1 MHPVRILSLRIGN
14 QPRRTDLENEY
25 RLGVDVG
32 GTHTDLVLVDKVG
45 GVRVEKVA
53 STPGNPS
60 IAVLEGIGRLFD
72 SGVAPNDIGFFGHGT
87 TVTTNALLQMKGAR
101 TGLLINEGFR
111 AVQEVQ
117 TGARETN
124 QFELKFRRPAPLAP
138 QSRTAEI
145 AGRID
150 HRGREI
156 QPLDEA
162 GVGSAATRL
171 REAGVESFAVCFLF
185 SFMNPAHERRAAE
198 IIRGVAPDAHVSLSS
213 EVLPRIREWPRLST
227 CLINA
232 YLEPVLARYVK
243 DLDAGLDARGIATP
257 SRFLMQSNGGVMP
270 LRAAEGN
277 GRTVHTLLSG
287 PAAGVQ
293 ACAHV
298 LGRGQGRSRLI
309 AMDMGGTS
317 CDIAFIED
325 GAPLEVTEGTI
336 AGRKL
341 DVPALDIATISAG
354 GGTVARVNAAN
365 HLTVGPDSAGA
376 DPGPVCY
383 GLGGSEPTVTDAD
396 LISGF
401 LNPDYLLGGAT
412 ALDRG
417 AAERAVESRIA
428 RPMALSPRQAASGI
442 VRLIN
447 ARMADEIRVQA
458 AKKVVDLAAASLVAF
473 GGAGPVHA
481 AMVAGD
487 LGIARV
493 LVPPRP
499 GAFSAL
505 GLLCSDVVHD
515 YIRSDI
521 VEIRALGADRA
532 EACFQSLEAQAEREL
547 AAEGLGESA
556 RQFVREIDLRYA
568 GQGYEIRTPLAGPEW
583 RPLTR
588 AGLAQVEQ
596 RFHALHQHLHGHSA
610 PDSTVEAVSFRLRV
624 RVPVAKPDPEGDNAA
639 AEPGAGGKRI
649 VTFDGRTEMEAPVHG
664 RGDIGDAAMPGPLI
678 VEQIDATTIVPPG
691 WAAHRDRFG
700 NIVLEAR

>member
-1 MHPVRILSLRIGN
+1 M
-14 QPRRTDLENEY
+14 NEY

-32 GTHTDLVLVDKVG
+32 GTHTDLVLVDGSG
-45 GVRVEKVA
+45 GVRVEKVP

-60 IAVLEGIGRLFD
+60 IAVLQGIGRLVA
-72 SGVAPNDIGFFGHGT
+72 SGIAPEAIGFFGHGT
-87 TVTTNALLQMKGAR
+87 TVTTNALLEMKGAR

-124 QFELKFRRPAPLAP
+124 QFDLKFRRPAPLAP

-145 AGRID
+145 GGRID
-150 HRGREI
+150 YRGREI
-156 QPLDEA
+156 EPLDEDA
-162 GVGSAATRL
+162 VERAARRL
-171 REAGVESFAVCFLF
+171 IEKGVESFAICFLF
-185 SFMNPAHERRAAE
+185 SFVNPAHELRAGE
-198 IIRGVAPDAHVSLSS
+198 IVRSAVPEAHVSLSS

-227 CLINA
+227 CLIDA
-232 YLEPVLARYVK
+232 YLGPVLTRYVT
-243 DLDAGLDARGIATP
+243 DLDAGLDARGIGTP

-270 LRAAEGN
+270 LSAAGGR

-287 PAAGVQ
+287 PAAGVR
-293 ACAHV
+293 ACGHV
-298 LGRGQGRSRLI
+298 LGERQGRSRLI

-325 GAPLEVTEGTI
+325 GVPLEVTEGTVV
-336 AGRKL
+336 GRKL
-341 DVPALDIATISAG
+341 DIPALDIATISAG

-376 DPGPVCY
+376 EPGPVCY
-383 GLGGSEPTVTDAD
+383 GLGGERPTVTDAD
-396 LISGF
+396 LVSGF

-412 ALDRG
+412 ALDRR
-417 AAERAVESRIA
+417 AAEEAIETRIA
-428 RPMALSPRQAASGI
+428 RPMGLSPREAASGI

-481 AMVAGD
+481 AMVAEE
-487 LGIARV
+487 LGIRRV

-515 YIRSDI
+515 YIRSGI
-521 VEIRALGADRA
+521 VEVESLSAERA
-532 EACFQSLEAQAEREL
+532 ESVFRALEAQAEGEL
-547 AAEGLGESA
+547 AEEGLGGSE
-556 RQFVREIDLRYA
+556 RQFVRELDLRYA
-568 GQGYEIRTPLAGPEW
+568 GQGYEIRTPLDGLDW
-583 RPLTR
+583 RPATE
-588 AGLAQVEQ
+588 AGLAQVQE
-596 RFHALHQHLHGHSA
+596 RFHALHLRMHGHSA
-610 PDSTVEAVSFRLRV
+610 PDSTIEAVSFRLRV
-624 RVPVAKPDPEGDNAA
+624 RVPVPKPELVDGGA
-639 AEPGAGGKRI
+639 AEPSAKSGNART

-664 RGDIGDAAMPGPLI
+664 RGDIGEESTAGPLI
-678 VEQIDATTIVPPG
+678 VEQVDATTVVAPG
-691 WAAHRDRFG
+691 WSAHRDRFG
-700 NIVLEAR
+700 NIVLDAR